1 MSNETKSNGQDP
13 TPPAKPRTL
22 DKYFRRYRNY
32 FIVGFFVIIGS
43 NIFLAI
49 SPWLVKEAVDSFP
62 NRSLPS
68 LAGWTV
74 YETMKDAAIPAA
86 EYAIPWYAAA
96 IVLTV
101 VIGGTFRFF
110 SRRSIIW
117 ASRFIEY
124 DLRNE
129 LFRHLLR
136 LSASFYQRTPTGDI
150 IARTTNDIEA
160 IRQLT
165 GPAIMYFL
173 NFIIGSIAVLGAMF
187 LISPRM
193 TLYTML
199 PLPLLSLVMWWVGKE
214 THKRYRKVQD
224 HFSDMSAFVQ
234 ESMAGIRVIKAY
246 RREAHRQEMFREVNR
261 KYVDLNLSLA
271 RVRAVFYPIIS
282 LLANYTM
289 LLVIGIGGFAVMSVA
304 SDFTAGALIA
314 FIVYLGM
321 LIWPML
327 SIGWV
332 INLYQRGTASL
343 KRVDLLLH
351 EEPDITDVENPQ
363 KPAGSGEVKVED
375 LSFTYP
381 GTSTQVL
388 RDVSF
393 SVRPGES
400 VAIVGSTG
408 SGKTTLVSLL
418 MRTYKVPDNTIFI
431 DGVDINQMPVD
442 DLRGMIGFVQ
452 QDPYLFSNTIAA
464 NIAFSKDKVDDDEV
478 HEAAVMAA
486 FDSEVDSFPKKYRTV
501 LGERGITLSGGQKQR
516 AAIARALLKRPK
528 ILVFDDAFSAVDT
541 QTEELIL
548 EHLKSIEGRA
558 TTFIISHRPSTIKR
572 ADKIVVLDEGTVVEV
587 GTHED
592 LLRKQGR
599 YYELIRREEMAD
611 ELKLLD

>member
-1 MSNETKSNGQDP
+1 LSSENNTTTQQQ
-13 TPPAKPRTL
+13 TPSGKRKTL
-22 DKYFRRYRNY
+22 NKYFRRYRNY
-32 FIVGFFVIIGS
+32 FIVGLFVIIGS
-43 NIFLAI
+43 NVFLAI
-49 SPWLVKEAVDSFP
+49 SPWLVKEAIDSFP

-68 LAGWTV
+68 LIGWSV
-74 YETMKDAAIPAA
+74 YETMKTAAVPSAQ
-86 EYAIPWYAAA
+86 YSIPWYAVA

-101 VIGGTFRFF
+101 LIGGTFRFF
-110 SRRSIIW
+110 ARRSIIW

-129 LFRHLLR
+129 LFGHLLK

-173 NFIIGSIAVLGAMF
+173 NFLIGTITVLGAML

-214 THKRYRKVQD
+214 THKRYRRVQD
-224 HFSDMSAFVQ
+224 HYSDMSSFVQ
-234 ESMAGIRVIKAY
+234 ESMAGIRVIKSY
-246 RREAHRQEMFREVNR
+246 RREKHRQEEFKQVNR
-261 KYVDLNLSLA
+261 KYVNLNLSLA
-271 RVRAVFYPIIS
+271 RLRAMFYPIIS

-289 LLVIGIGGFAVMSVA
+289 LVIIGIGGFAVMSV
-304 SDFTAGALIA
+304 SSNFTVGSLIA

-332 INLYQRGTASL
+332 VNLYQRGTASL
-343 KRVDLLLH
+343 KRVDLLLE
-351 EEPDITDVENPQ
+351 EEPDITDVPEPQ
-363 KPAGSGEVKVED
+363 LPAGAGQISFTG
-375 LSFTYP
+375 LSFKYP
-381 GTSTQVL
+381 DTRAEVL

-393 SVRPGES
+393 SVKAGES
-400 VAIVGSTG
+400 IAVVGSTG
-408 SGKTTLVSLL
+408 AGKTTLVSLL
-418 MRTYKVPDNTIFI
+418 MRTYKVPDGSIFI

-442 DLRGMIGFVQ
+442 DLRGMIGFVR
-452 QDPYLFSNTIAA
+452 QDPYLFSNTISA
-464 NIAFSKDKVDDDEV
+464 NIAFSQETIDEDQV
-478 HEAAVMAA
+478 QQAAVMAA
-486 FDSEVDSFPKKYRTV
+486 FDGEVDSFPKKFKTV

-548 EHLKSIEGRA
+548 EQLKNIEGRA
-558 TTFIISHRPSTIKR
+558 TMFIISHRPSTIKR
-572 ADKIVVLDEGTVVEV
+572 ADRIIVLDQGTVVES
-587 GTHED
+587 GTHDE
-592 LLRKQGR
+592 LVRKQGR
-599 YYELIRREEMAD
+599 YYELIRREEMVD
-611 ELKLLD
+611 ELNLLD